1 MKKGTLIILC
11 LGMFL
16 VGLLTSQ
23 VLRIE
28 KVSAAKTSEYKVLVV
43 RLDRGDS
50 VGQKE
55 GQRPFIGHKTEK
67 IVGYEVRK

>member
-50 VGQKE
+50 VGQK
-55 GQRPFIGHKTEK
+55 RDSDHL
-67 IVGYEVRK
+67 

>member
-55 GQRPFIGHKTEK
+55 GQLLMLTK
-67 IVGYEVRK
+67 